1 MTPLL
6 ATVAASDSVVVQGFI
21 LMLTGMGAVYLFLV
35 ILTFVTKGAATVVPK
50 LAFMLPDPEPAK
62 PKAVAPKADDGA
74 SIALAIAAALKR
86 RG

>member
-1 MTPLL
+1 MIPLL
-6 ATVAASDSVVVQGFI
+6 AANDSVVAQGFI

-35 ILTFVTKGAATVVPK
+35 ILIFVMKGAAKVVPK

-62 PKAVAPKADDGA
+62 PKAAPAPKTDDGA
-74 SIALAIAAALKR
+74 CIALAIAAALKR

>member
-1 MTPLL
+1 MIPLL
-6 ATVAASDSVVVQGFI
+6 AETDSVVTQGFI
-21 LMLTGMGAVYLFLV
+21 LMLTGMGAVYLFLT
-35 ILTFVTKGAATVVPK
+35 ILIFVMKGAAKVVPK

-62 PKAVAPKADDGA
+62 PKAVAPKTDDGA

>member
-6 ATVAASDSVVVQGFI
+6 AASESAVVTQGFI
-21 LMLTGMGAVYLFLV
+21 LMLTGMGAVYLFLC
-35 ILTFVTKGAATVVPK
+35 ILILVMKGAAKVVPK

-62 PKAVAPKADDGA
+62 PKAAAPKADDGA
-74 SIALAIAAALKR
+74 SIALAIAAALRR

>member
-6 ATVAASDSVVVQGFI
+6 AANDSVVAQGFI
-21 LMLTGMGAVYLFLV
+21 LMLTGMGAVYLFLT
-35 ILTFVTKGAATVVPK
+35 ILIFVMKGAAKVVPK
-50 LAFMLPDPEPAK
+50 LAFMLPAPEPAQPK
-62 PKAVAPKADDGA
+62 PAAPKTDDGA

>member
-1 MTPLL
+1 MIPLL
-6 ATVAASDSVVVQGFI
+6 AANDSVVAQGFI

-35 ILTFVTKGAATVVPK
+35 ILIFVMKGAAKVVPK
-50 LAFMLPDPEPAK
+50 LAFMLPDPEPPK
-62 PKAVAPKADDGA
+62 PKAAPAPKTDDGA

>member
-1 MTPLL
+1 MIPLL
-6 ATVAASDSVVVQGFI
+6 AATDSVVTQGFI
-21 LMLTGMGAVYLFLV
+21 LMLTGMGAVYLFLT
-35 ILTFVTKGAATVVPK
+35 ILIFVMKGAAKVVPK

-62 PKAVAPKADDGA
+62 PKAAAPKADDGA